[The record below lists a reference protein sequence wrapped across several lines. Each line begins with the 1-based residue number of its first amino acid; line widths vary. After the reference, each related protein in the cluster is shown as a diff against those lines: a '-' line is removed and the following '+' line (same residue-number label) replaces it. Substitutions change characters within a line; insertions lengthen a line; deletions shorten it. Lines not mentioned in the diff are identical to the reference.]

1 MNFAVVLHARTAACA
16 GERNDETIDS
26 TVFRGRKITC

>member
-1 MNFAVVLHARTAACA
+1 MKFAAVLHAHTAACA

-26 TVFRGRKITC
+26 TIFRGRKITC